1 MLTPKSREPFSRCLK
16 MAGTRAR
23 YVRPR
28 ATEPCEI
35 QIVVQIPDV
44 REHAHAKCQMMVH
57 GHGGVTCIQT
67 TEGNGTGVTSGT
79 PRVYESLQCFARA
92 EPAWVCGDAVG
103 VRGRRVCE
111 RAGAATTSGMCVS
124 CAMAS

>member
-1 MLTPKSREPFSRCLK
+1 

-67 TEGNGTGVTSGT
+67 TEENGTGVGVIGT
-79 PRVYESLQCFARA
+79 LNRYFCTFLFLFSVCALAGSFLQ
-92 EPAWVCGDAVG
+92 EKEL
-103 VRGRRVCE
+103 RR
-111 RAGAATTSGMCVS
+111 
-124 CAMAS
+124 